1 MPPVLYPYA
10 MCNLVIGS
18 GALLDQV
25 QPSRLG
31 WIGVPFCLLP
41 LLTLAFEPAQAQA
54 RSVVAS

>member
-25 QPSRLG
+25 QLSRLG
-31 WIGVPFCLLP
+31 WIGVPFCLLA
-41 LLTLAFEPAQAQA
+41 LLTLAFEPAPSKPRAT
-54 RSVVAS
+54 VAS